1 MSLPIFPLLMI
12 AVLIGVPI
20 VELMLLIE
28 VGGEL
33 GALTTVALVIL
44 TAVIGVWLVQRQGV
58 AILFRLRETVDRGE
72 PPAVEMLE
80 GALVL
85 FAGLLLL
92 VPGFATD
99 TLGFLLLVPA
109 LRLLIVRAVVRRF
122 RVNEAVVRREQSVI
136 EGDWRRED

>member
-122 RVNEAVVRREQSVI
+122 RVNAAVVRREQSVI